1 MNQETNVSIS
11 FDYKSSFLYENEKG
25 TWLVLVS
32 LLSNLS
38 DQPQEVR
45 YEFLPSGELC
55 EKIITPAPEVPKDRE
70 SFPLPP
76 NTVEATMDSDIFF
89 LSPKESRKDTL
100 IVNKLHKEEEWRL
113 VITEDVS
120 VIIDKSQ
127 LRVKQNL

>member
-1 MNQETNVSIS
+1 
-11 FDYKSSFLYENEKG
+11 
-25 TWLVLVS
+25 
-32 LLSNLS
+32 
-38 DQPQEVR
+38 
-45 YEFLPSGELC
+45 
-55 EKIITPAPEVPKDRE
+55 
-70 SFPLPP
+70 
-76 NTVEATMDSDIFF
+76 MDSDIFF